1 MFCMECG
8 TKLPDNAKFCF
19 NCGNK
24 ISGDIS
30 PVSSSLENNKNT
42 ETIIERTSMAL
53 PDVAEIYNDI
63 FSIAEKKSHSFV
75 DNMYYDFDTLNVFCD
90 RGFLAIKDLFAS
102 AEAYT
107 LDLLHRYGVYHFSDK
122 DIFPYT
128 RKYMGNTSDVL
139 SGLLSEYQQIKE
151 DGEEIAA
158 YNEYLKQNRSYF
170 VGGGFG
176 LSGAVK
182 GIATAGA
189 LNATTG
195 VFRSYA
201 DKRRSDALHA
211 EIADRKYA
219 LYHDDKFRRALQF
232 SIELDLKES
241 IHGICDLFS
250 DYDLPTIP
258 YYPINNLMQ
267 AGNILDAVCN
277 GSVPNQDFE
286 KVAYQIISLYPVHRD
301 MYLYATDIC
310 PDQKHNFFSMASN
323 YGMDLY
329 EYHRQ
334 LDCTAAQYAKKLT
347 ENRIF
352 QYAVKNSVLKDSLSE
367 SIEFWGNAFHNC
379 FDDNF
384 SICAGRENKYS
395 KHLDRIHRIYA
406 RYSLDTET
414 PILFVDDS
422 DHASYRHGMLL
433 TNQYIYARAD
443 RWQVTFP
450 INSIKSFTIIKE
462 QANKYLRISTAEDER
477 DLPIQIRD
485 FNENLMLDLLNYFI
499 NYCLYIENTS
509 DIHVISKP
517 TIDDFKS
524 RIFSLSGITDLPQA
538 NIADNTTAPFNAET
552 ITTQIEQAILAH
564 KKMPPYYGKTIRK
577 ASDTTFSML
586 NRDLT
591 VMKEIFPSAFNS
603 DELLLYYYD
612 RTILGTGAESFLMT
626 NKYFYCHSEK
636 HGSWKIAYKNIS
648 SISVARNFWSE
659 LEINGRIVPLSVS
672 SDDQDFASDLEHFFV
687 PIILKFSE
695 CSPSCT
701 ESEVLLSDTLRN
713 NNDSRPEPDDYVTTC
728 PECEKEI
735 CFGKATLDKGEMT
748 CPYCG
753 EIICFDEDE
762 DYEDSEDDD
771 DNDEQGKGLNRDIEN
786 PDITPPLSR
795 TNESS
800 NVVEQIYI
808 LCKQFLSTH
817 DQRNYRVEQNLLIGL
832 NINTQEIVFLGHDD
846 TMLRSGKNGFAIT
859 SAGIHCCDMFSN
871 PVFTSY
877 ADLSK
882 ASSIYKKS
890 TYIYADQLLL
900 AYVGINRQDIPDLL
914 VLFQSIYSLLHQHG
928 I

>member
-24 ISGDIS
+24 ISENLS
-30 PVSSSLENNKNT
+30 PVASSFENNKNDT
-42 ETIIERTSMAL
+42 TIARTSMAL
-53 PDVAEIYNDI
+53 PDVTKIYNDI
-63 FSIAEKKSHSFV
+63 FSIAEKKSQSFV
-75 DNMYYDFDTLNVFCD
+75 DNMYYNFDTLSVFCD
-90 RGFLAIKDLFAS
+90 RGILAIKDLFAS
-102 AEAYT
+102 AEEYT
-107 LDLLHRYGVYHFSDK
+107 LNLLHSCGVYHLSDK

-128 RKYMGNTSDVL
+128 RKYMGNTSDTL
-139 SGLLSEYQQIKE
+139 SGLLSEYQQIEE
-151 DGEEIAA
+151 DGGKIAA

-176 LSGAVK
+176 LSGAAK
-182 GIATAGA
+182 GIAAAGA
-189 LNATTG
+189 LNATVG

-201 DKRRSDALHA
+201 DRRRTDALHS
-211 EIADRKYA
+211 EIADQKYT
-219 LYHDDKFRRALQF
+219 LYHNDKFRRALQF
-232 SIELDLKES
+232 SIELDLKET

-250 DYDLPTIP
+250 DYDLPIIP
-258 YYPINNLMQ
+258 YYPVNNLMQ
-267 AGNILDAVCN
+267 AGNILDAVCS

-301 MYLYATDIC
+301 MYLYAADIC

-323 YGMDLY
+323 YGIDLY
-329 EYHRQ
+329 EYHRH
-334 LDCTAAQYAKKLT
+334 LDYTAAQYAKKLT
-347 ENRIF
+347 ENSIF
-352 QYAVKNSVLKDSLSE
+352 QYAVKNSALRDNLSE
-367 SIEFWGNAFHNC
+367 SIEILGDTFHNY

-384 SICAGRENKYS
+384 SICGGQENRYA
-395 KHLDRIHRIYA
+395 KHLDRIRRVYA
-406 RYSLDTET
+406 RYSLDTEI

-433 TNQYIYARAD
+433 TNQYVYAKAD
-443 RWQVTFP
+443 RWELNFP
-450 INSIKSFTIIKE
+450 IKTIKSITIIKA
-462 QANKYLRISTAEDER
+462 QSNKYLRISTTEDER

-524 RIFSLSGITDLPQA
+524 RIFSLSGITDLPQT

-552 ITTQIEQAILAH
+552 ITTQIEQVILAH

-672 SDDQDFASDLEHFFV
+672 CDDQDFASDLEHFFV

-695 CSPSCT
+695 RSPSYT
-701 ESEVLLSDTLRN
+701 ESEVLLSDTLRT
-713 NNDSRPEPDDYVTTC
+713 NNDSRPEPDDYVTIC

-735 CFGKATLDKGEMT
+735 CFGKSILDKGELT

-753 EIICFDEDE
+753 EIICFDEYE

-771 DNDEQGKGLNRDIEN
+771 DNGEHEKGLNTDIEKL
-786 PDITPPLSR
+786 DIMSP
-795 TNESS
+795 SS
-800 NVVEQIYI
+800 QTCEKSDVIEQIHI
-808 LCKQFLSTH
+808 LCKRFLSSH
-817 DQRNYRVEQNLLIGL
+817 DLHNYRVEQNLLIGL
-832 NINTQEIVFLGHDD
+832 NINAQETVFLGHDD
-846 TMLRSGKNGFAIT
+846 TMLRSGKNGFVIT
-859 SAGIHCCDMFSN
+859 STGIYCCDMFSK
-871 PVFTSY
+871 PIFTSY
-877 ADLSK
+877 TNLAK

-890 TYIYADQLLL
+890 TYIYADQRLL
-900 AYVGINRQDIPDLL
+900 AYAGINRQDIPDLL
-914 VLFQSIYSLLHQHG
+914 VLFQGIYTLLQQHG